1 MPAPDFVVYQG
12 GLSRVTAPRCD
23 MPIEN
28 ERKFVLHDP
37 DGGVERAL
45 AAMPDAVRMVLRQ
58 AYLESSGVRIREI
71 TDAEGRRALFTFKRT
86 VEDGVVEIETPI
98 SAEDFARLWRLRRE
112 TLVKVR
118 YHLAADPCGWDIDFF
133 KDGESDSAPTY
144 FAMAEVEMP
153 EGWQTPPAPPAV
165 IAGHV
170 LHVVANGD
178 ERYTSK
184 RVSDVT
190 HARGLMSELIRGA
203 QHARYRK

>member
-1 MPAPDFVVYQG
+1 
-12 GLSRVTAPRCD
+12 

-37 DGGVERAL
+37 DGAVERAL
-45 AAMPDAVRMVLRQ
+45 AAMPAAARMVLRQ
-58 AYLESSGVRIREI
+58 AYLESSGVRIREV
-71 TDAEGRRALFTFKRT
+71 TDAQGTRALFTFKRT

-118 YHLAADPCGWDIDFF
+118 YHLAADLCGWDIDFF
-133 KDGESDSAPTY
+133 KDGEADTSPTY

-153 EGWQTPPAPPAV
+153 EGWTQTPPPPAV

-170 LHVVANGD
+170 LHTVTNG
-178 ERYTSK
+178 
-184 RVSDVT
+184 
-190 HARGLMSELIRGA
+190 
-203 QHARYRK
+203 